1 MKKLI
6 SILLIFSSSVYSQ
19 SGYFPGSTKDRI
31 DDLEQQRMFEKIER
45 GLDEIRRQNQE
56 LQRQQPQINP
66 PIYSTSP
73 VIPFPKVSSDF
84 LYIKRIQTDETTGD
98 LFIIKSS
105 IKKQKNDIVDYKT
118 AILYVLPILFEV
130 KTKSFKSDYL
140 IQSKAINCKNNTYRT
155 YKGEFYLRD
164 CGTCSNKKLQYSV
177 ESTMKNFEYFTNNS
191 IESSEFNSLC
201 R

>member
-6 SILLIFSSSVYSQ
+6 SVLLIFSSSVFSQ
-19 SGYFPGSTKDRI
+19 PINDR
-31 DDLEQQRMFEKIER
+31 
-45 GLDEIRRQNQE
+45 LDEIQDELDHQRMMNKLNKGLEDLRKKNEE
-56 LQRQQPQINP
+56 LQRQRPQINP
-66 PIYSTSP
+66 PIYSSP
-73 VIPFPKVSSDF
+73 QVIPIPKVSSDF

-164 CGTCSNKKLQYSV
+164 CGTCSNKKLLYSA